1 MSDDKEIKPMDHE
14 YDGIQEY
21 DNPLPLWWLV
31 TFFATII
38 FGFLYWLHYTSG
50 AGQTLLEEL
59 KDDLVTI
66 ESRRKDAPK
75 SADGEEEL
83 RKLAGTG
90 EALARGASVFQA
102 KCAVC
107 HGVELQGLIGP
118 NLVDSHWLH
127 GRGTAVDI
135 AKVIRLGV
143 PDKGMPAWDGQ
154 LQDLEIRSLAVFIA
168 GKRGSQPPN
177 PKAPQGDKVEN

>member
-1 MSDDKEIKPMDHE
+1 MNS
-14 YDGIQEY
+14 
-21 DNPLPLWWLV
+21 
-31 TFFATII
+31 
-38 FGFLYWLHYTSG
+38 
-50 AGQTLLEEL
+50 
-59 KDDLVTI
+59 
-66 ESRRKDAPK
+66 
-75 SADGEEEL
+75 EEEL